1 MPRLRE
7 LMDARYA
14 AAGAET
20 FRMAPM
26 RLAILAGLMVI
37 AGLGVG
43 WTPAMAWALAP
54 LISEAI
60 LWPVTRRMSR
70 ETHTSRDHWAFF
82 GHSLWAVPAW
92 SAYSLVLWQ
101 GPSEACH
108 MAAAIFW
115 CGQILYVQNFCI
127 RSPLAAAQTAIVS
140 LVAPMAVAVLLPKY
154 HGMDQALVLAML
166 ALCESYGVL
175 AILDNMRQAREL
187 AQATGQLVAEKA
199 AAQAAEAKAEAANQA
214 KSDFLATMSHEIRTP
229 LNGVLGMAQAMAAE
243 KLPKVQRQRLAV
255 VRESGEALQAILND
269 VLDLSKIE
277 SGRLEFETIDF
288 DLAQTVR
295 AAGEAFSA
303 IAAERGL
310 ALDVEVDDRLGL
322 RRGDPTRVRQV
333 LHNLVSNAL
342 KFTERGGVRITA
354 RADGEGVALSV
365 ADTGVGMDEATLAR
379 LFERFAQADS
389 STTRRYG
396 GTGLGLA
403 ICRQLAALMG
413 GEIAATSAPG
423 EGSTFTVR
431 LPLRRVGDAV
441 ATSGRETPQDAVAP
455 DAALRIL
462 VAEDNRTNQLVIQT
476 LLGQAGVTPT
486 LVGDGAEAVEA
497 WRTGDFDLV
506 LMDVQMPQ
514 MDGPAAVQA
523 IRRLEAETGR
533 RRTPILAL
541 SANAMTH
548 QIAEYLAAGM
558 DGHVAKPIHVEDLFA
573 KIEAALSAAGDRES
587 AQASA

>member
-54 LISEAI
+54 LVSEAI
-60 LWPVTRRMSR
+60 LWPVTRRMAR
-70 ETHTSRDHWAFF
+70 GTHTSRDHWAFF

-199 AAQAAEAKAEAANQA
+199 AAQAAEAKAETANQA

-243 KLPKVQRQRLAV
+243 KLPRVQRQRLAV

-277 SGRLEFETIDF
+277 SGRLELEALDF
-288 DLAQTVR
+288 DLAQVVR

-303 IAAERGL
+303 IAAGRGL

-413 GEIAATSAPG
+413 GEIAAASAPG
-423 EGSTFTVR
+423 EGSTFTLR
-431 LPLRRVGDAV
+431 LPLRRTGDA
-441 ATSGRETPQDAVAP
+441 SGTHAHQVQAASAP
-455 DAALRIL
+455 DTALRIL

-476 LLGQAGVTPT
+476 LLAQAGVTPT

-514 MDGPAAVQA
+514 MDGPAAVQT

-558 DGHVAKPIHVEDLFA
+558 DAHVAKPIHVEDLFA
-573 KIEAALSAAGDRES
+573 KIEAALSATSDGES